1 MKIVYICN
9 EYPPKISGGIGVFTK
24 LMAERL
30 AAEGHE
36 IIVFGYGE
44 NALETVEL
52 ESTVKVIRLVEPRF
66 GKNLFLNFF
75 KTLFYKISY
84 RIIFSCS
91 YYIIIRRFLLDH
103 FPHA

>member
-52 ESTVKVIRLVEPRF
+52 GYPF
-66 GKNLFLNFF
+66 DWGKSNDATNCG
-75 KTLFYKISY
+75 K
-84 RIIFSCS
+84 
-91 YYIIIRRFLLDH
+91 
-103 FPHA
+103 